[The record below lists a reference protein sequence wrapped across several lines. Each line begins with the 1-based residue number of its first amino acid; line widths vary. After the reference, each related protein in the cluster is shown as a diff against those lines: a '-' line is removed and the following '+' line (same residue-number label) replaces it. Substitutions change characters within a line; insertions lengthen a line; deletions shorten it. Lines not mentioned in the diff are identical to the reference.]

1 MLIALESGSPQV
13 AGSAWVAPNAVVA
26 GAAVLGEE
34 VGVWYSATIRADVE
48 RIEVG
53 ARSNVQDGSV
63 LHADPGSPLTI
74 GAGVT
79 VGHNATLHGC
89 TIGDDVLIGMG
100 ATVLNGA
107 RVGAG
112 SLVAAG
118 TVVLAGTDIPPGSLV
133 AGLPG
138 KVRRALTDEERA
150 GVRLNAQVY
159 LELRARHAAATVVGL
174 E

>member
-1 MLIALESGSPQV
+1 MMVSLQGRLPRV
-13 AGSAWVAPNAVVA
+13 ADSAWVAPNATVV
-26 GAAVLGEE
+26 GDVVLAEE
-34 VGVWYSATIRADVE
+34 VGVWYSATIRGDVE

-63 LHADPGSPLTI
+63 LHADPGSPLTV

-79 VGHNATLHGC
+79 IGHNATLHGC

-107 RVGAG
+107 TIGAG

-118 TVVLAGTDIPPGSLV
+118 TVVLAGTEVPPGSLV

-138 KVRRALTDEERA
+138 KVRRALTDDERA
-150 GVRLNAQVY
+150 GVRLNAEVY
-159 LELRARHAAATVVGL
+159 VELRAQHAAGTVDGT
-174 E
+174 

>member
-1 MLIALESGSPQV
+1 MMVSLEGRSPRV
-13 AGSAWVAPNAVVA
+13 AESAWVAPNATVVGDVVLA
-26 GAAVLGEE
+26 GE
-34 VGVWYSATIRADVE
+34 VGVWYSATIRGDVE

-63 LHADPGSPLTI
+63 LHADPGSPLTV

-79 VGHNATLHGC
+79 IGHNATLHGC
-89 TIGDDVLIGMG
+89 TIGDDVLVGMG

-107 RVGAG
+107 TIGAG

-118 TVVLAGTDIPPGSLV
+118 TVVLAGTEIPPGSLV

-138 KVRRALTDEERA
+138 KVRRELTDEERA
-150 GVRLNAQVY
+150 GVRYNAEVY
-159 LELRARHAAATVVGL
+159 IELRTKHAAATAVDGT
-174 E
+174 

>member
-1 MLIALESGSPQV
+1 MLISLEDRRPRV
-13 AGSAWVAPNAVVA
+13 AGSAWVAPNATVV
-26 GAAVLGEE
+26 GDVLLAEE
-34 VGVWYSATIRADVE
+34 VGVWYSATIRGDVE

-63 LHADPGSPLTI
+63 LHADPGFPVNV
-74 GAGVT
+74 GMGVT
-79 VGHNATLHGC
+79 IGHNATVHGC

-107 RVGAG
+107 TIGAG

-118 TVVLAGTDIPPGSLV
+118 TVVLAGTEIPPGTLV

-138 KVRRALTDEERA
+138 KVRRELTDEELASIR
-150 GVRLNAQVY
+150 VNAQVY
-159 LELRARHAAATVVGL
+159 VELRAQHAAATPLDGS
-174 E
+174 